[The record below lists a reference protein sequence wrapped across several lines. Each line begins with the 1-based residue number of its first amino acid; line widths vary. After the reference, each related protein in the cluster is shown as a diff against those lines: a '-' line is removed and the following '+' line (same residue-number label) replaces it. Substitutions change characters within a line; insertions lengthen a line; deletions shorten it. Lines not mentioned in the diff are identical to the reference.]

1 MIIIVFLPNRKKG
14 EVVTKQSFLYGTIVL
29 IVASM
34 LTRFLGFINRM
45 ITARL
50 MGEEGIGL
58 YMLVMPTLFLLLT
71 LTQIGL
77 PLAISKNIA
86 EAYAKND
93 EGRIRKIMTYAFIII
108 TCTSIFFTVS
118 LILFAP
124 TIATYLLTDERT
136 EYLLYA
142 LAPAIPVIAFSSL
155 FKGYF
160 QGLQNM
166 KPQSIGLVIE
176 QIVRIGFVYVA
187 IHYFIQF
194 GIVHAAVSAVVSIT
208 IGEIASFL
216 FLYYQYKKNRLKKKQ
231 ANQSSHILSS
241 LLTIALPHTT
251 SKLVQSFSNF
261 LEPIFVTKS
270 LKIAGYS
277 TIDATKQYG
286 ELTGFV
292 MPLLFLPTFITNSI
306 SVALLPSVSMLQ
318 TRNEQ
323 KVLFERME
331 QAIRFSF
338 LSGAVATIIFI
349 LFANTILTYIYGTSN
364 ASLFVKMMAPFFLCL
379 YIHTPLQTILISLNY
394 AREVMWNNILGAIV
408 KFSILIMF
416 TSHPTFGIYGVVIAL
431 NMYVLF
437 VMCLH
442 FLLLYRRTKFF
453 PPLKNVFRLVL
464 LFISTYAVAYILKM
478 YMIIDRILI
487 FIILLCMIVLLYIF
501 FIFLFRCITKEE
513 FVQFKNI
520 LWKK

>member
-176 QIVRIGFVYVA
+176 QMVRIGFVYVA

-323 KVLFERME
+323 K
-331 QAIRFSF
+331 
-338 LSGAVATIIFI
+338 I
-349 LFANTILTYIYGTSN
+349 LF
-364 ASLFVKMMAPFFLCL
+364 
-379 YIHTPLQTILISLNY
+379 
-394 AREVMWNNILGAIV
+394 
-408 KFSILIMF
+408 
-416 TSHPTFGIYGVVIAL
+416 
-431 NMYVLF
+431 
-437 VMCLH
+437 
-442 FLLLYRRTKFF
+442 
-453 PPLKNVFRLVL
+453 
-464 LFISTYAVAYILKM
+464 
-478 YMIIDRILI
+478 
-487 FIILLCMIVLLYIF
+487 
-501 FIFLFRCITKEE
+501 
-513 FVQFKNI
+513 
-520 LWKK
+520 